1 MPAHLVTGYGGVEH
15 VTAADDGSKNAGI
28 AGIES
33 YVLNTGSK
41 FEAEVISSNLIKIK
55 DGDAIQK
62 GRHWRIA
69 KNDYVECTIDNGL
82 QGLKRNDLIVS
93 RYSKNPD
100 TGIESEEIVVIKG
113 TSSENPAN
121 PEYETG
127 DIYDGDLVDE
137 MPLYRVELDGLN
149 IISVT
154 PLFKEIS
161 SLSELMDII
170 NDNES
175 TQKSFN
181 DTISEKINSHI
192 ATVASNTVSGHVK
205 VDNALSS
212 TSKNPVQNNVV
223 NTALLKQKT
232 KSTSTTVKLLVKRD
246 GTVASETVTVPDGVK
261 NSDFILVICSCDVP
275 ATPNVSSAHPAVFTL
290 KGAGVGDSSPY
301 SGSTQAASTVSLIA
315 ANTESITVTGRIIAT
330 TTLTDSLQAAAWK
343 AQYDEVTVGVRFIGI

>member
-1 MPAHLVTGYGGVEH
+1 MSAHLVTGYGGVEH

-28 AGIES
+28 AGTES

-55 DGDAIQK
+55 DGDAMQK
-62 GRHWRIA
+62 GRHWKIA

-127 DIYDGDLVDE
+127 DIYDGDLADE

-175 TQKSFN
+175 TQKAFN

-192 ATVASNTVSGHVK
+192 AAAASNAVSGHVK

-223 NTALLKQKT
+223 NAALSKQKT
-232 KSTSTTVKLLVKRD
+232 KNTTTSVKLLVKRD
-246 GTVASETVTVPDGVK
+246 GTVASGTVTVPDDVK
-261 NSDFILVICSCDVP
+261 NSDFILVMCSCNVP
-275 ATPNVSSAHPAVFTL
+275 ATPNVSSAHLAVFTL
-290 KGAGVGDSSPY
+290 NGAGVGNSSPY
-301 SGSTQAASTVSLIA
+301 GGSTQAASTISLIA
-315 ANTESITVTGRIIAT
+315 ANTTSITVTGRIIAT
-330 TTLTDSLQAAAWK
+330 SSLADSMQAAVWK
-343 AQYDEVTVGVRFIGI
+343 SQYDEVIVGVRFIGI

>member
-1 MPAHLVTGYGGVEH
+1 MSTHLVTGYGGVEH

-28 AGIES
+28 VGTES
-33 YVLNTGSK
+33 YVLNTGNK
-41 FEAEVISSNLIKIK
+41 FEAEVITNNLIKIR

-62 GRHWRIA
+62 GRHWRIE

-113 TSSENPAN
+113 TSSENPAD

-127 DIYDGDLVDE
+127 DIYDGDLIDE
-137 MPLYRVELDGLN
+137 MPLYRVKLDGLN
-149 IISVT
+149 IVSVT
-154 PLFKEIS
+154 SLFKEIS

-170 NDNES
+170 NNNES
-175 TQKSFN
+175 TQKAFN

-192 ATVASNTVSGHVK
+192 ATAATSVVSGHVK
-205 VDNALSS
+205 VDSALSS

-261 NSDFILVICSCDVP
+261 NSDFILVICNCDVP
-275 ATPNVSSAHPAVFTL
+275 ATSNVSSTHPATFTL
-290 KGAGVGDSSPY
+290 KGAGAGNSSPY
-301 SGSTQAASTVSLIA
+301 SGSTQAASTASMIA

-343 AQYDEVTVGVRFIGI
+343 AQYDEVNVGVRFIGI

>member
-1 MPAHLVTGYGGVEH
+1 MSAHLVTGYGGVEH

-55 DGDAIQK
+55 DGDAMQK

-100 TGIESEEIVVIKG
+100 TGIESEKIVVIKG
-113 TSSENPAN
+113 TSSENPVT

-170 NDNES
+170 SSN
-175 TQKSFN
+175 KSVQETFN
-181 DTISEKINSHI
+181 DTISGKINSHI
-192 ATVASNTVSGHVK
+192 ATAASNAVSGHVK

-261 NSDFILVICSCDVP
+261 NSDFILVICNCDVP
-275 ATPNVSSAHPAVFTL
+275 ATSNVSSAHPAAFTL
-290 KGAGVGDSSPY
+290 KGAGVGNSSPY

-343 AQYDEVTVGVRFIGI
+343 MQYDEVTVGVRFIGI

>member
-1 MPAHLVTGYGGVEH
+1 MSAHLVTGYGGVEH

-100 TGIESEEIVVIKG
+100 TGIESEEIVVVKG
-113 TSSENPAN
+113 TSSENPVT

-192 ATVASNTVSGHVK
+192 ATAASNTVSGHVK
-205 VDNALSS
+205 VDGALSS

-232 KSTSTTVKLLVKRD
+232 KLTTTSVKLTVKRD

-261 NSDFILVICSCDVP
+261 NSDYILVICNCNTP
-275 ATPNVSSAHPAVFTL
+275 AIPNVSGTHPSAFTL
-290 KGAGVGDSSPY
+290 NGAGLSNSSPL
-301 SGSTQAASTVSLIA
+301 SGTTQAVNTVSIIG
-315 ANTESITVTGRIIAT
+315 ANTASITVTGRSIAT
-330 TTLTDSLQAAAWK
+330 TSLTDTMEAGVWK
-343 AQYDEVTVGVRFIGI
+343 NMFDEVTVGVRFIGI